1 MRGVGTGF
9 LTGVDVSQWQD
20 GLPLSKAAEAGHR
33 FAIVRACD
41 GTYPD
46 PVFASHVA
54 DARASGLVVGA
65 YWYVRHPREGTTFGQ
80 QARVVADQL
89 GSVYG
94 SLLDDAPAVWLDV
107 ETVPHRL
114 DADDVAEAVRALD
127 EVGVRC
133 AGIYTTRSYWRLRR
147 FPDIGGGL
155 WLAQWP
161 GDVRDVV
168 RDVSEAGDGRGD
180 GAAGYPGNDHRAWRP
195 FRART
200 PDLWQFTDRGSVAGF
215 DVDVNAFRGDVGDL
229 QRLLA

>member
-9 LTGVDVSQWQD
+9 VTGVDVSQWQD
-20 GLPLSKAAEAGHR
+20 GLRLSRAAEAGHR

-65 YWYVRHPREGTTFGQ
+65 YWYVRHPREGTSFRQ
-80 QARVVADQL
+80 QARVVAGQL

-107 ETVPHRL
+107 ETAPHRL
-114 DADDVAEAVRALD
+114 DADDVAGAARALD

-133 AGIYTTRSYWRLRR
+133 AGIYTTRSYWRLRS
-147 FPDIGGGL
+147 FPDICGGL

-161 GDVRDVV
+161 DDVRV
-168 RDVSEAGDGRGD
+168 VSEVGDDRGD
-180 GAAGYPGNDHRAWRP
+180 GAAGYPGDDHRAWRP
-195 FRART
+195 FRGRT

-215 DVDVNAFRGDVGDL
+215 DVDVNAFRGDVDDL
-229 QRLLA
+229 KRLLA

>member
-9 LTGVDVSQWQD
+9 VTGVDVSQWQD
-20 GLPLSKAAEAGHR
+20 GLRLSRAAEAGHR

-65 YWYVRHPREGTTFGQ
+65 YWYVRHPREGTSFRQ
-80 QARVVADQL
+80 QARVVAGQL

-94 SLLDDAPAVWLDV
+94 SLLGDAPAVWLDV
-107 ETVPHRL
+107 ETAPHRL
-114 DADDVAEAVRALD
+114 DADDVAGAARALD

-133 AGIYTTRSYWRLRR
+133 AGIYTTRSYWRLRS

-161 GDVRDVV
+161 DDVRV
-168 RDVSEAGDGRGD
+168 VSEVGDDRGD
-180 GAAGYPGNDHRAWRP
+180 GAAGYPGDDHRAWRP
-195 FRART
+195 FRGRT

-215 DVDVNAFRGDVGDL
+215 DVDVNAFRGDVDDL
-229 QRLLA
+229 KRLLA